1 MKRIIVLLCAALVV
15 LTGHVTAQLDRS
27 VMPAPGP
34 APAVSFP
41 DYDLVTTANGMRVI
55 VVENSELPTLAI
67 RLLIDRQPILEKE
80 TAGAVDLTGQLMRSG
95 TGKRTK
101 DQLDEEI
108 DEIGAS
114 ISASGTAVFASGLS
128 RHTEKLMELLADIA
142 LKPSFP
148 KDELDKLIMQ
158 SQSALKARKSEP
170 DQIVDLLRKKAL
182 YGGEHP
188 YGEVETEESVGRVT
202 TARCKEIYTTYF
214 KPNAA
219 IMAIVGDVDKKKVL
233 ALVEKYFG
241 AWNKGGIPVPV
252 YPAVKPLP
260 ARTVALVDRSSSVQS
275 VMRVGQAVPLL
286 RTSPDVMP
294 VTVMNTILG
303 GGSSFRLFM
312 NLRETHSY
320 TYGAYSTIGPDELVG
335 AFTAATSVRN
345 SVTDSALTEIFHEI
359 NRIRD
364 EEVSAVE
371 LERAKN
377 ALSGGFVRGLE
388 TASNVANLAIDVERY
403 DLPKDYYKTY
413 LQRVA
418 AVTAK
423 DVQRVARQYLAPD
436 KMLVAVVGS
445 AKDIKTKLA
454 SFGPVMMYDEEGIPV
469 VEKPASAITMTADEI
484 FAKYIE
490 RTGGKKKYAALK
502 DRTMEMS
509 GKVQSM
515 DVKMKVIQKAPSKF
529 YQETAMMGMVQKQG
543 FDGLHGWASSP
554 MGLQDLEGDQLE
566 DMKFDGPMD
575 IYSQY
580 KTLGLKAE
588 VTGVKDVKGKECYEV
603 TLSTASGNSMRHY
616 FDTKEFLKMRETS
629 VRNTPRGPIE
639 QVSDFVD
646 YKDFNGFLM
655 PAKFEQT
662 VMGQSF
668 VITTDKCEFN
678 TGVADAVFEKPA
690 PAAAPEKK

>member
-1 MKRIIVLLCAALVV
+1 MKRTIVLLCAALVV
-15 LTGHVTAQLDRS
+15 LTGDMIAQLDRT

-41 DYDLVTTANGMRVI
+41 DYDFVTTANGMRVI
-55 VVENSELPTLAI
+55 IVQNSELPTLAI
-67 RLLIDRQPILEKE
+67 RLLIDRQPVLEKE

-95 TGKRTK
+95 TAKRTK

-128 RHTEKLMELLADIA
+128 RHTEKLLALLADIT
-142 LKPSFP
+142 LRPSFP

-158 SQSALKARKSEP
+158 TQSALKARKSEP
-170 DQIVDLLRKKAL
+170 DQIADLLRKRVL
-182 YGGEHP
+182 YGEQHP
-188 YGEVETEESVGRVT
+188 YGEVETEGSVGAVT
-202 TARCKEIYTTYF
+202 TTRCKEIYNSYF

-219 IMAIVGDVDKKKVL
+219 IMAVVGDVDKKKVL

-241 AWNKGGIPVPV
+241 SWKKGKIPAPV
-252 YPAVKPLP
+252 YPAVKPLA

-275 VMRVGQAVPLL
+275 VMRVAQGVPLL

-294 VTVMNTILG
+294 VTVMNMILG

-320 TYGAYSTIGPDELVG
+320 TYGAYSTMGPDELIG

-359 NRIRD
+359 NRMRD
-364 EEVSAVE
+364 EEVTAVE

-388 TASNVANLAIDVERY
+388 TPSNVANLAIDVERY
-403 DLPKDYYKTY
+403 DLPKDYYRTY

-445 AKDIKTKLA
+445 AKDVKSKLA
-454 SFGPVMMYDEEGIPV
+454 SFGPVMLYDEEGKIV
-469 VEKPASAITMTADEI
+469 VEKPVSAITMTPDEI

-490 RTGGKKKYAALK
+490 HTGGKEKYAALK
-502 DRTMEMS
+502 DKTVEMS
-509 GKVQSM
+509 GKIQSM
-515 DVKMKVIQKAPSKF
+515 DVKLKMIQKAPSKF

-543 FDGLHGWASSP
+543 FDGTHGWALSP

-566 DMKFDGPMD
+566 DMKIDGPMD
-575 IYSQY
+575 IYGQY
-580 KTLGLKAE
+580 KALGLKAE
-588 VTGVKDVKGKECYEV
+588 VTGVKEINGKECYEV
-603 TLSTASGNSMRHY
+603 TLSTASGKTMRHY
-616 FDTKEFLKMRETS
+616 FDTKDFLKMREIS

-639 QVSDFVD
+639 QVSDFAD
-646 YKDFNGFLM
+646 YKEYSGYLM

-662 VMGQSF
+662 VMGQTF
-668 VITTDKCEFN
+668 VITTDKVEVN

-690 PAAAPEKK
+690 AAPEKK